1 MMSSNSQRYLVLISK
16 IIFFYSVF
24 YVIMKII
31 AIFGDAWLKPNL
43 ILSLPY
49 LIFAIVGGIMV
60 KRNSYHWA
68 YVVAGIILISIVR
81 YYEQEWMLQL
91 HEYFS

>member
-1 MMSSNSQRYLVLISK
+1 MSSNSQRYLVLISK

-68 YVVAGIILISIVR
+68 YVVAGVILISIVR

>member
-1 MMSSNSQRYLVLISK
+1 MSNNSQRYLVLISK
-16 IIFFYSVF
+16 IIFFYSIF
-24 YVIMKII
+24 YVVMKII
-31 AIFGDAWLKPNL
+31 AIFDDARVIPNL

-49 LIFAIVGGIMV
+49 LVFAVVGGFMV

-68 YVVAGIILISIVR
+68 YVIAGVILISIVR
-81 YYEQEWMLQL
+81 YYEREWMINL

>member
-1 MMSSNSQRYLVLISK
+1 MSSNSQRYLVLISK

-31 AIFGDAWLKPNL
+31 AVFTGAWAIPNL
-43 ILSLPY
+43 ILSIPY
-49 LIFAIVGGIMV
+49 LGFAIVGALMV

-68 YVVAGIILISIVR
+68 YVIPGAILISIVR
-81 YYEQEWMLQL
+81 YYEKEWMLQL

>member
-1 MMSSNSQRYLVLISK
+1 MSSNSQRYLVLISK
-16 IIFFYSVF
+16 IIFFYSIF
-24 YVIMKII
+24 YVIMKIV
-31 AIFGDAWLKPNL
+31 AMFQGAWMIPNL

-49 LIFAIVGGIMV
+49 LVFAVVGGIMV

-68 YVVAGIILISIVR
+68 YVIAGAILISIVR

>member
-1 MMSSNSQRYLVLISK
+1 MSKASTRYLVLISK
-16 IIFFYSVF
+16 IIFFYSIF
-24 YVIMKII
+24 YVIMKVL
-31 AIFGDAWLKPNL
+31 AIFQGAWLIPNL

-49 LIFAIVGGIMV
+49 LVFAIVGGLIV
-60 KRNSYHWA
+60 KNNTFHWA
-68 YVVAGIILISIVR
+68 YVIAGAILISIVR

>member
-1 MMSSNSQRYLVLISK
+1 MSKSSERYLVLISK

-31 AIFGDAWLKPNL
+31 AVFGGAWLKPNL

-49 LIFAIVGGIMV
+49 LAFAVVGGIMV

-68 YVVAGIILISIVR
+68 YVIAGVILISIVR
-81 YYEQEWMLQL
+81 YYEQDWMLQL
-91 HEYFS
+91 HNYFN